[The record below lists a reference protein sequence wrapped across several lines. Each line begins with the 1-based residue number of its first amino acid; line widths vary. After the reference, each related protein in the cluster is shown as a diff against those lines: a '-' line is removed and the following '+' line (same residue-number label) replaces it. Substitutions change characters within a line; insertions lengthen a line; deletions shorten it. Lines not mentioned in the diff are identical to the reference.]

1 MQTSRNKSQYKGVK
15 HFIYSSKYSLEGII
29 YGYKNEMSLQLHGIL
44 SIIAIILG
52 IVFKI
57 NLIEWSM
64 LLISLGAILFI
75 ELLNTAIEAVVDMI
89 TIEFN
94 PLAKIAKDCGS
105 GATYIAT
112 IIAIA
117 IAAFIFIPKII
128 ILF

>member
-1 MQTSRNKSQYKGVK
+1 MQTSRNKSQYKGIK
-15 HFIYSSKYSLEGII
+15 HFVYSTKYSFEGII

-44 SIIAIILG
+44 SIAAIILG

-105 GATYIAT
+105 GATYVAT

-117 IAAFIFIPKII
+117 IAAFIFVPKII

>member
-1 MQTSRNKSQYKGVK
+1 MQISRNKSQYKGIK
-15 HFIYSSKYSLEGII
+15 HFVYSTKYSFEGII

-44 SIIAIILG
+44 SIAAIILG

-105 GATYIAT
+105 GATYVAT

-117 IAAFIFIPKII
+117 IAAFIFVPKII